1 MSAQCAMLTVMLL
14 CFVSDEQSEKQQQ
27 ASAGWLAWK
36 TKAHSLQ
43 SFALLTCCCLVVMTP
58 RRKQEDAFSHCDND
72 RQPRTQTEDYTDLW
86 GWWQVS
92 APPPR
97 IGLTLQRSRVR
108 HRCDLRADGS
118 SWIMSTKFEQVTL
131 LIWRL
136 IDKYT
141 FISSVTD
148 EINCSF
154 GFFFITSLSYLCFFK
169 LLVLYHDKK
178 KD

>member
-92 APPPR
+92 ALPLW
-97 IGLTLQRSRVR
+97 IGLTLQRSKSETSQRLAWR
-108 HRCDLRADGS
+108 
-118 SWIMSTKFEQVTL
+118 
-131 LIWRL
+131 RL
-136 IDKYT
+136 IVLNNEHKVWTSAYLASDWQNT
-141 FISSVTD
+141 FVSSISD

-154 GFFFITSLSYLCFFK
+154 DLCFK
-169 LLVLYHDKK
+169 ASCSLLWQKIWD
-178 KD
+178 